1 MTALKCDRCGAF
13 CDLRSARSEVK
24 VTFVSEKNIICEVHG
39 RDFCPS
45 CTKELKK
52 WMNREAIIVEQWP
65 ERENDMVSVPPD
77 SEGF

>member
-13 CDLRSARSEVK
+13 CDIRSARSEVK
-24 VTFVSEKNIICEVHG
+24 FSFVSTKSIICDVQE
-39 RDFCPS
+39 RDFCPF
-45 CTKELKK
+45 CTEELKK
-52 WMNREAIIVEQWP
+52 WMNREAAFIEKRP